1 MGCDGMRI
9 GGVASFYEFLLA
21 LYPPAAE
28 EPHLAEKCDE
38 SSVREPFKTDDC
50 HDYGDDDDDGGSDT
64 DKKETLPQCGFAL
77 R

>member
-9 GGVASFYEFLLA
+9 GGVASFNEFLLA
-21 LYPPAAE
+21 LHPPVE

-38 SSVREPFKTDDC
+38 SSVREPFKQMIAMITAMM
-50 HDYGDDDDDGGSDT
+50 T
-64 DKKETLPQCGFAL
+64 MMMEAVILIRRKPFPKVVL